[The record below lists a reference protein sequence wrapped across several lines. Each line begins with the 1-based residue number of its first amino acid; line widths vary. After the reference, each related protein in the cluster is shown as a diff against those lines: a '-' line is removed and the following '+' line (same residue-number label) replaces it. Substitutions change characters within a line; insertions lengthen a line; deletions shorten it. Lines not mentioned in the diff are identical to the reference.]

1 MNGIDY
7 IADTNALIYL
17 LSGNPCMKPYIFKRL
32 GISIISEMEILSFS
46 GITDTD
52 EKCIRSFINDC
63 IVLDLSEKI
72 KNHAI
77 MLRRIYKIKLPD
89 AIVAATSIT
98 SGLPLI
104 TADKNFRQISEFEL
118 VLIEPV
124 LDFL

>member
-7 IADTNALIYL
+7 IADTNAIIYL
-17 LSGNPCMKPYIFKRL
+17 LSGNLCMKPYISKRL

-46 GITDTD
+46 GMTDAD

-63 IVLDLSEKI
+63 IVLELSEKI

-77 MLRRIYKIKLPD
+77 MLRRICKIKLPD
-89 AIVAATSIT
+89 AIIAATAIAYD
-98 SGLPLI
+98 LPLI
-104 TADKNFRQISEFEL
+104 TADKSFRQISGLNL

-124 LDFL
+124 LF